1 MRTDRNGQ
9 AFIEMALG
17 LFAFV
22 FILAALLTFGRIIP
36 QAQRYRSLA
45 RWKAGYNA
53 QHANAQFDTAMNGTT
68 WSLVRNFAETAGV
81 GAMLPDLPDTTS
93 PNPESF
99 SFETDI
105 RGDIGNF
112 ASDEVFGVDSIRLR
126 TDVYLPGMS
135 VPGSGRSEP

>member
-53 QHANAQFDTAMNGTT
+53 QHANARFDTAMNGTT
-68 WSLVRNFAETAGV
+68 WGMVRNFAEAAGA
-81 GAMLPDLPDTTS
+81 GAMLPNLPDTTS

-105 RGDIGNF
+105 RGDVGDF
-112 ASDEVFGVDSIRLR
+112 AADEVFGVDSIRLR

-135 VPGSGRSEP
+135 IPGSERSEP

>member
-1 MRTDRNGQ
+1 MRTDRKGQ

-36 QAQRYRSLA
+36 EAQHYRSLA

-53 QHANAQFDTAMNGTT
+53 EHANSQFDTAMNATA
-68 WSLVRNFAETAGV
+68 WNLVRNFAGTAG
-81 GAMLPDLPDTTS
+81 ASLPDLPGTVS

-99 SFETDI
+99 SFEVDI
-105 RGDIGNF
+105 RGDIGSF
-112 ASDEVFGVDSIRLR
+112 AADEVFGVDSIRVR
-126 TDVYLPGMS
+126 TDVYMPGMS
-135 VPGSGRSEP
+135 IPCAGRSEP